1 MKKKTEKIYQTEFD
15 ITNSKFLKD
24 LDEKEAGE
32 EGEAEASKE
41 SGESN
46 EEKTTQ
52 KPYVPDDTAK
62 VEGCSMPQK
71 NNPMLNLTPGNYYED
86 IFSCPLSKEFKD
98 LQKKYLMDPISPEN
112 NKLFHDNLYERQF
125 YTIPHR
131 ENMINFLTRFP
142 LRG

>member
-1 MKKKTEKIYQTEFD
+1 
-15 ITNSKFLKD
+15 
-24 LDEKEAGE
+24 
-32 EGEAEASKE
+32 
-41 SGESN
+41 
-46 EEKTTQ
+46 
-52 KPYVPDDTAK
+52 
-62 VEGCSMPQK
+62 MPQK

-142 LRG
+142 LRDKRKKCTDSTDTQLARFYACSF